1 MVAWREAVST
11 RTALAELNKR
21 APKRSKA
28 SDGAIGD
35 AAHASRASDH
45 NPWVNDPTSSLN
57 VVTARDFTHH
67 IAAGANMGDI
77 SETLRKRAKAG
88 KMPWLKYLIFN
99 RRIASKK
106 TKWVWVKYTGSNP
119 HTKHMHAS
127 VEPTKSLYDTT
138 KAWGI
143 YAKPV
148 PVAPVPVYGAYVSL
162 VKPGVRTLRRLSA
175 GDDVKWLQAKLKIK
189 ADGYF
194 GDGTLQ
200 SVKKFQ
206 AAHKLLPDGVVGTS
220 TWKKLLPPPVTF
232 VAVSGRLPLLRA
244 GMKDPVAGVYYVSR
258 VQAILNV
265 KKTSVYDAATV
276 AAVKAAN
283 LRLLKRTVDGR
294 SVDAVFWDR
303 LLGLK

>member
-35 AAHASRASDH
+35 AAHASRDSDH
-45 NPWVNDPTSSLN
+45 NPWVDDPTSSLN

-67 IAAGANMGDI
+67 IAANANMGDI
-77 SETLRKRAKAG
+77 SEMLRKKAKRG
-88 KMPWLKYLIFN
+88 TIKWIKYIIFN
-99 RRIASKK
+99 YRICSAK
-106 TKWVWVKYTGSNP
+106 TGWTWVKYTGINP
-119 HTKHMHAS
+119 HTKHMHVS
-127 VEPTKSLYDTT
+127 VQPTKSLYDTT
-138 KAWGI
+138 KPWGI
-143 YAKPV
+143 YTTAVSPPTV
-148 PVAPVPVYGAYVSL
+148 PIYGAYVSL
-162 VKPGVRTLRRLSA
+162 VKPGVRTLKYLSA

-194 GDGTLQ
+194 GEGTEQ
-200 SVKKFQ
+200 AVKNFQ
-206 AAHKLLPDGVVGTS
+206 MSKKLTADGVVGPA
-220 TWKKLLPPPVTF
+220 TWKAVMTPPVSL

-244 GMKDPVAGVYYVSR
+244 GMKDPIAGAYYVTR
-258 VQAILNV
+258 LQRLLDVPR
-265 KKTSVYDAATV
+265 TETYDTATV
-276 AAVKAAN
+276 AAVKKAN
-283 LRLLKRTVDGR
+283 LNLLNRTVDGR